1 MFNILA
7 TFGGLSRNGTIFFCQ
22 FVFDWKH
29 SLNSSINISIIT
41 VLNGVKSLCTTKAE
55 SHCLEVS
62 QSSGAV

>member
-7 TFGGLSRNGTIFFCQ
+7 TFEGHPEMAQFSSVSLSLIGSIPLIVALIF
-22 FVFDWKH
+22 
-29 SLNSSINISIIT
+29 L
-41 VLNGVKSLCTTKAE
+41 LNGVKSLCTTKAE